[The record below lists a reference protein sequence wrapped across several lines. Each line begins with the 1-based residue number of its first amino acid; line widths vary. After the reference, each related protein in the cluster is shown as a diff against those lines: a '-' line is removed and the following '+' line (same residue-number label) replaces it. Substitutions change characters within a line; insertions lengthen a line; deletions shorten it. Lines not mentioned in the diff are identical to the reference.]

1 MRVMGKRT
9 IDLRG
14 QKPLLDIV
22 SYGRRAP
29 GYGPTFT
36 PAERQQIGRT
46 VARVPEVMIKVTG
59 GGRSVSAVWRHLR
72 YIDRRGGLELETDDE
87 HRLQVKGAEKALLED
102 WGLALQEIEGKSLY
116 SGRPGRKPAKLVHNL
131 MFSMP
136 KGTPP
141 DKLLAAVRHFAQE
154 TFALQHRHA
163 MVLHTDQDH
172 PHVHLVLKAV
182 SEQGARLNIRKE
194 TLRQW
199 RRDFAEALRAQGVA
213 ANATERAVRGVTR
226 THQKDGIYRA
236 MRRGDS
242 TRFQERVQS
251 VVNELRTGR
260 LNPGDGKEKL
270 LRTRRDVARGW
281 ASVSELLKLDG
292 DVDLAGRVRQFVNE
306 MQPAYVDREWIA
318 VDMVRRLRSSTRDRP
333 RTI

>member
-1 MRVMGKRT
+1 MGKRT
-9 IDLRG
+9 VDLRG
-14 QKPLLDIV
+14 QKPLLDVV

-29 GYGPTFT
+29 GHGRTFT
-36 PAERQQIGRT
+36 SAERAQIGRT

-59 GGRSVSAVWRHLR
+59 GGRSVGAVWRHLR
-72 YIDRRGGLELETDDE
+72 YIDRRGGIELETDDGE
-87 HRLQVKGAEKALLED
+87 RLQAKGAEKALLED
-102 WGLALQEIEGKSLY
+102 WGLALQEREGKAIY
-116 SGRPGRKPAKLVHNL
+116 SGLPGRKPTKLVHNL

-154 TFALQHRHA
+154 TFALQHRYA

-199 RRDFAEALRAQGVA
+199 RRDFAQALRTEGVA
-213 ANATERAVRGVTR
+213 ANATERAVRGISKA
-226 THQKDGIYRA
+226 HKKDGIYRA

-242 TRFQERVQS
+242 THLEARALAAAR
-251 VVNELRTGR
+251 ELGNRDTSAGAS
-260 LNPGDGKEKL
+260 NTTL
-270 LRTRRDVARGW
+270 LKTRRAIDQGW
-281 ASVSELLKLDG
+281 HAVSNLLERDG
-292 DVDLAGRVRQFVNE
+292 DRQ
-306 MQPAYVDREWIA
+306 
-318 VDMVRRLRSSTRDRP
+318 L
-333 RTI
+333 

>member
-1 MRVMGKRT
+1 MGKRT

-29 GYGPTFT
+29 GHGRTFT
-36 PAERQQIGRT
+36 PAEREQIGRT

-72 YIDRRGGLELETDDE
+72 YIDRRGGIELETDDGE
-87 HRLQVKGAEKALLED
+87 RLQARGAERALLEE
-102 WGLALQEIEGKSLY
+102 WGLALQEREGKVRY
-116 SGRPGRKPAKLVHNL
+116 SGLGRKPAKLVHNL

-154 TFALQHRHA
+154 TFALRHRYA

-182 SEQGARLNIRKE
+182 SEQGTRLNIRKE

-199 RRDFAEALRAQGVA
+199 RRDFAEALRAEGIA
-213 ANATERAVRGVTR
+213 ANATERAVRGVSR

-236 MRRGDS
+236 MCRRES
-242 TRFQERVQS
+242 TLFEERVQS
-251 VVNELRTGR
+251 VANELRSGR
-260 LNPGDGKEKL
+260 VNPGGGKENL
-270 LRTRRDVARGW
+270 LRTRRYVEQGW
-281 ASVSELLKLDG
+281 ASISELLTRDG
-292 DVDLAGRVRQFVNE
+292 DLELAIQVRQFARK
-306 MQPAYVDREWIA
+306 MPPAYADREWIA
-318 VDMVRRLRSSTRDRP
+318 ADIMQRLRTSTRHKPKVR
-333 RTI
+333 

>member
-1 MRVMGKRT
+1 MGKRT
-9 IDLRG
+9 VDLRG
-14 QKPLLDIV
+14 QKPILDVV

-29 GYGPTFT
+29 GHGRTFT
-36 PAERQQIGRT
+36 PGEREQIGRT

-59 GGRSVSAVWRHLR
+59 GGQSVTAVWRHLR
-72 YIDRRGGLELETDDE
+72 YIDRRGGLEVETDDGE
-87 HRLQVKGAEKALLED
+87 RLQTKGAERALLEE
-102 WGLALQEIEGKSLY
+102 WGLALQEREGKVRY
-116 SGRPGRKPAKLVHNL
+116 NGHPGRKPAKLVHNL

-141 DKLLAAVRHFAQE
+141 GKLLAAVRHFAQE
-154 TFALQHRHA
+154 TFAFQHRYA

-236 MRRGDS
+236 MRRGES
-242 TRFQERVQS
+242 TRFEERVQS
-251 VVNELRTGR
+251 VANELRRGR
-260 LNPGDGKEKL
+260 VNPGGGKEKL
-270 LRTRRDVARGW
+270 ARTRRDVERGW

-292 DVDLAGRVRQFVNE
+292 DVVLAGRVRQFVNS
-306 MQPAYVDREWIA
+306 MPPAYADREWIA
-318 VDMVRRLRSSTRDRP
+318 ADMIRDFRGSTRDRP
-333 RTI
+333 RTL

>member
-1 MRVMGKRT
+1 MSKRT
-9 IDLRG
+9 VDLRG
-14 QKPLLDIV
+14 QKPLLDIQ

-29 GYGPTFT
+29 GHGRTFT
-36 PAERQQIGRT
+36 PAERAQIGRT
-46 VARVPEVMIKVTG
+46 VARTPEVMIKVTG
-59 GGRSVSAVWRHLR
+59 GGRSVGAVWRHLR
-72 YIDRRGGLELETDDE
+72 YIDRRGGLELETDDGE
-87 HRLQVKGAEKALLED
+87 RIQAKGAEKALLED
-102 WGLALQEIEGKSLY
+102 WGLALQEREGKAVY
-116 SGRPGRKPAKLVHNL
+116 SGLPGRKPAKLVHNL

-141 DKLLAAVRHFAQE
+141 DKLLAAVHHFAQE
-154 TFALQHRHA
+154 TFALQHRYA

-182 SEQGARLNIRKE
+182 SEQGTRLNIREE

-236 MRRGDS
+236 MRRGES
-242 TRFQERVQS
+242 TRFEERLQS
-251 VVNELRTGR
+251 VASELRSGR
-260 LNPGDGKEKL
+260 VNPGRGKDKL
-270 LRTRRDVARGW
+270 LRTRRDVERGW
-281 ASVSELLKLDG
+281 ASISELLKLDG
-292 DVDLAGRVRQFVNE
+292 DAELAGRVRQFAKE

-318 VDMVRRLRSSTRDRP
+318 ADIIRRLQTSTQEKP
-333 RTI
+333 RAR